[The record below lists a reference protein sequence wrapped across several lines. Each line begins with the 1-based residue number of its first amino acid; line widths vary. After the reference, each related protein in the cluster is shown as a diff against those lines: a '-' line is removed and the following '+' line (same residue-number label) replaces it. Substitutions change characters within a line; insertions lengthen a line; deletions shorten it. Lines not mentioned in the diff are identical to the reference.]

1 MTRRNAHP
9 PSPNEIKRKA
19 DRAEGLMPEESKAPG
34 RPPKYQAG
42 FAAQAEK
49 ICKLGATNAELADF
63 FEVSIRTIER
73 WCVEHDE
80 FSRAVK
86 EGKEPADDRV
96 ERSLFQRA
104 VGYSFDSEKVFQFQ
118 GEVIRAPVRE
128 HVPPDTTAA
137 IFWLKNRRRDQ
148 WRDRTE
154 SVTGTPHDFSRM
166 DDAELERFIAE
177 HTGVPA
183 KEAAASP
190 APSKAKRSLN

>member
-1 MTRRNAHP
+1 MPRRTPHP
-9 PSPNEIKRKA
+9 SSAEEIKRKA
-19 DRAEGLMPEESKAPG
+19 DRAEGLALEESRAPG
-34 RPPKYQAG
+34 RPPKYQA
-42 FAAQAEK
+42 ALAVQAEK
-49 ICKLGATNAELADF
+49 LCKLGATNAELADF

-118 GEVIRAPVRE
+118 GEVIRAPIRE

-177 HTGVPA
+177 HTGAPA
-183 KEAAASP
+183 TETPALP
-190 APSKAKRSLN
+190 APPKGKRSLN